1 MDEFVKTFH
10 IDWKLM
16 IAQLI
21 NFGIVFAIFY
31 FLASKP
37 LGKLIKERTQEIE
50 TGLSDAEKNA
60 KILKATQAEYDEAIG
75 KAKVEANNIFQTGKK
90 EAETKK
96 TEMLEEAKTEVAGII
111 SNGKKMLEAEKVK
124 MVEDAKKEV
133 ANLAILAMEKLLTDK
148 GETYT
153 AQSVKAVKGLN
164 NSL

>member
-1 MDEFVKTFH
+1 MDEFIKTFH

-21 NFGIVFAIFY
+21 NFGLVFVLFY

-37 LGKLIKERTQEIE
+37 LGKLIKDRTKEIE

-60 KILKATQAEYDEAIG
+60 KLLKATKSEYDEVIA

-90 EAETKK
+90 DAEAKK
-96 TEMLEEAKTEVAGII
+96 TEMVEEAKSEVAGII
-111 SNGKKMLEAEKVK
+111 SNGKKMLEVEKTK

-133 ANLAILAMEKLLTDK
+133 ASLAILAMEKLLADK

-164 NSL
+164 NL